1 MSTWLG
7 INRRFAFQIPDVW
20 ICSMIFTFSCGW
32 TVTISYILGTGFFE
46 FCSIVWSPTWTNSLK
61 DGFQTLQTAS
71 FLRLLST
78 QEVSWTQLSSSM
90 ARRWFCCLHHAH
102 RGEIITCAMPH
113 LTSHT
118 HTHTRSE
125 VKRKTKADNLTLLS
139 LEAPSANGSM
149 NKRFNRSGFW
159 LFQTFSYTLSPHY
172 RYVGND
178 LTFEG
183 CRASAFNGADH
194 GWWPS
199 RWWPGNTWISR
210 TCAFSSARRASS
222 STACSHLT

>member
-1 MSTWLG
+1 
-7 INRRFAFQIPDVW
+7 
-20 ICSMIFTFSCGW
+20 MIFTFSCGW

-113 LTSHT
+113 LTSLT
-118 HTHTRSE
+118 HTHTQSSR
-125 VKRKTKADNLTLLS
+125 VLKRYLT
-139 LEAPSANGSM
+139 EIP
-149 NKRFNRSGFW
+149 
-159 LFQTFSYTLSPHY
+159 
-172 RYVGND
+172 
-178 LTFEG
+178 
-183 CRASAFNGADH
+183 
-194 GWWPS
+194 
-199 RWWPGNTWISR
+199 R
-210 TCAFSSARRASS
+210 TCDEPYCLAGWAPDSSLASLAIPVFSLHFWRDRSLVS
-222 STACSHLT
+222 CII

>member
-139 LEAPSANGSM
+139 LEAPSATVAWTNVSTEVDSGCDWSFQSM
-149 NKRFNRSGFW
+149 GGGFKH
-159 LFQTFSYTLSPHY
+159 FPTLWALITDML
-172 RYVGND
+172 GM
-178 LTFEG
+178 
-183 CRASAFNGADH
+183 
-194 GWWPS
+194 
-199 RWWPGNTWISR
+199 I
-210 TCAFSSARRASS
+210 
-222 STACSHLT
+222 